1 MCACVCVCYD
11 LIMPAILIRIRLD
24 RTRFRFRS
32 GFIGSIS
39 NEFDDR
45 SFSREGKIAVV
56 RIVVKIKQLN

>member
-1 MCACVCVCYD
+1 MCVCVLD
-11 LIMPAILIRIRLD
+11 LIMPAILIRIRLG

-56 RIVVKIKQLN
+56 AYSRKD

>member
-1 MCACVCVCYD
+1 MRVCARRYD
-11 LIMPAILIRIRLD
+11 LIMPAILIRIPLD

-56 RIVVKIKQLN
+56 AYSRKD

>member
-1 MCACVCVCYD
+1 MCVCVLD

-45 SFSREGKIAVV
+45 SFSREGKIA
-56 RIVVKIKQLN
+56 IVACSRKD

>member
-1 MCACVCVCYD
+1 MCVLD

-56 RIVVKIKQLN
+56 AYSRKD

>member
-1 MCACVCVCYD
+1 MCARRYD

-24 RTRFRFRS
+24 RTRFRFRF

-39 NEFDDR
+39 RTNEFDDR

-56 RIVVKIKQLN
+56 AYSRRD

>member
-1 MCACVCVCYD
+1 MCVCVLD

-56 RIVVKIKQLN
+56 AYNRKD

>member
-1 MCACVCVCYD
+1 MCVCVLD

-56 RIVVKIKQLN
+56 AYSRKD

>member
-1 MCACVCVCYD
+1 MCVCVLD

-45 SFSREGKIAVV
+45 SFSRKGKIAVV
-56 RIVVKIKQLN
+56 AYSRKD

>member
-1 MCACVCVCYD
+1 MYACVCVLD

-45 SFSREGKIAVV
+45 SFSREGKIA
-56 RIVVKIKQLN
+56 IVAYSRKD